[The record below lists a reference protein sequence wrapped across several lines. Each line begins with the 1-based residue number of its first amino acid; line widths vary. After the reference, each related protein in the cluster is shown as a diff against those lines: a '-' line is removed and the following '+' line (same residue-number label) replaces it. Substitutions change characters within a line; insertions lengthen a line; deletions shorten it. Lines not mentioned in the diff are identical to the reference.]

1 MREVQSQ
8 APQAICEL
16 VPQNVSRNLI
26 VNRAAPPFDNAD
38 LRHAMALSLDRRA
51 FIDIL
56 GEGHGDIGGAMEPP
70 PAGRW
75 GLPLE
80 ILKTLPGYDPDM
92 PKNRAEARRIMERL
106 GYGPDKPLA
115 IRVSARNIPPTRDPA
130 VILIDQLREIYVS
143 GELEPVDTAQWYPK
157 VMRKD
162 YTVGVNVTAGGADE
176 PDQNFYENYA
186 CGAEGNYDGYCNP
199 ELDRRIER
207 QSMELDPDKRA
218 QLVWEIDRSLQQDG
232 ARPIIFY
239 PRGATCLQPS
249 VKGLTIMI
257 NSSFNGWRMED
268 VWLDK

>member
-1 MREVQSQ
+1 
-8 APQAICEL
+8 
-16 VPQNVSRNLI
+16 
-26 VNRAAPPFDNAD
+26 
-38 LRHAMALSLDRRA
+38 MALSLDRRA

-162 YTVGVNVTAGGADE
+162 HCRTYRQTSGVAGIGIYLGRWVGRALEAPVRLRRRCGTV
-176 PDQNFYENYA
+176 
-186 CGAEGNYDGYCNP
+186 
-199 ELDRRIER
+199 R
-207 QSMELDPDKRA
+207 SKRA
-218 QLVWEIDRSLQQDG
+218 CVGFLAVFSLDARSSEEEF
-232 ARPIIFY
+232 RP
-239 PRGATCLQPS
+239 C
-249 VKGLTIMI
+249 
-257 NSSFNGWRMED
+257 
-268 VWLDK
+268 